1 MLSEVK
7 YTLSLRNTNIN
18 ICVCVCVVIWDRTV
32 YTTVHLKWMIVFG
45 YAPESRCSEDS
56 EFANP
61 EIGGI
66 LDFLFQKT
74 GA

>member
-1 MLSEVK
+1 
-7 YTLSLRNTNIN
+7 
-18 ICVCVCVVIWDRTV
+18 
-32 YTTVHLKWMIVFG
+32 MIVFG

-61 EIGGI
+61 EIGEI
-66 LDFLFQKT
+66 LDLLFQKT